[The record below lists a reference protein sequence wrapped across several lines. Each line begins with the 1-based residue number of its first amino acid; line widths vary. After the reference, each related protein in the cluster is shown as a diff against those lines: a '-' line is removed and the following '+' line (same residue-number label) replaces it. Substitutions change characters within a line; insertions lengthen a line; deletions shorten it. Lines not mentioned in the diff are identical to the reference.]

1 MAWYWSLALVMGG
14 FLALMLLGSHIVF
27 AFFVVN
33 IVGMFLLMG
42 GVAGLEQMVVSVYDS
57 LTVFVL
63 LPITMFVLMGEVMF
77 RSGVAHNMIDAIDK
91 WLGRTPG
98 RLSLLAVASGT
109 VMSALS
115 GASIGTTAMLGATLG
130 PEMEKR
136 GYHRSMSIGPI
147 IGSGGLAIMIPPSSL
162 GVILAVLAQVS
173 VGKLLVAIIVPGLIM
188 AALYFTYVIL
198 RCALNPR
205 LTPQYD
211 VVRVSLLTKLKLTVL
226 YILPLSFIIFLVV
239 GLMFLGVATPTEAA
253 ALGTAGSFLLAACYG
268 KLSWGV
274 VREALESTLRIS
286 VMVLVILGAAGAFSQ
301 ILAFTQANKHVV
313 AWAASLEITPLLLII
328 AMQVVV
334 LVLGGFISGVPL
346 MMITLPV
353 FMPVVQQLGYDPIW
367 FCVLLLIN
375 IEMAQSTPPY
385 GILLFVMKGVSPP
398 GTTLGQIIR
407 AAVPFLICDAI
418 AMGLIMGVPDIA
430 LWLPALMIN

>member
-1 MAWYWSLALVMGG
+1 MEWYWSLALVMGG
-14 FLALMLLGSHIVF
+14 FLALLFLGCHIVF
-27 AFFVVN
+27 AFFAVN
-33 IVGMFLLMG
+33 MVGMYFLMG
-42 GVAGLEQMVVSVYDS
+42 GAAGLEQLVVSVYDS

-63 LPITMFVLMGEVMF
+63 LPITLFILMGEVMF
-77 RSGVAHNMIDAIDK
+77 RSGVAQNMVDAIDK
-91 WLGRTPG
+91 WLGRMPG

-136 GYHRSMSIGPI
+136 GYHRSMSVGPI

-173 VGKLLVAIIVPGLIM
+173 VGKLLIAIILPGLVM
-188 AALYFTYVIL
+188 AALYFVYVVG
-198 RCALNPR
+198 RCSLNPR
-205 LTPQYD
+205 LTPAYD
-211 VVRVSLLTKLKLTVL
+211 VARVPLSSKLKLTAL
-226 YILPLSFIIFLVV
+226 YILPLSLIIFLVV

-253 ALGTAGSFLLAACYG
+253 ALGTVGSFVLAACYG
-268 KLSWGV
+268 RLNWAV

-286 VMVLVILGAAGAFSQ
+286 VMVLVILGAAQAFSQ
-301 ILAFTQANKHVV
+301 ILAFTGANRNVV
-313 AWAASLEITPLLLII
+313 AWAAGLQMSPLRLII
-328 AMQVVV
+328 AMQLVV
-334 LVLGGFISGVPL
+334 LLLGGFISGVPL

-353 FMPVVQQLGYDPIW
+353 FMPVVQQLGYDPVW

-375 IEMAQSTPPY
+375 IEMAQTTPPY
-385 GILLFVMKGVSPP
+385 GILLYVMKGVSPP
-398 GTTLGQIIR
+398 GTTLGHIIR

-418 AMGLIMGVPDIA
+418 AMAAIMAVPDIA
-430 LWLPALMIN
+430 LWLPGLMLK

>member
-1 MAWYWSLALVMGG
+1 MEWYWSLALVMGG
-14 FLALMLLGSHIVF
+14 FLALLFLGCHIVF
-27 AFFVVN
+27 AFFAVN
-33 IVGMFLLMG
+33 IVGMYFLMG
-42 GVAGLEQMVVSVYDS
+42 GAAGLEQLVVSVYDS

-63 LPITMFVLMGEVMF
+63 LPITLFILMGEVMF
-77 RSGVAHNMIDAIDK
+77 RSGVAQNMVDAIDK
-91 WLGRTPG
+91 WLGRMPG

-162 GVILAVLAQVS
+162 GVILAVLAQIS
-173 VGKLLVAIIVPGLIM
+173 VGKFLIAIILPGLVM
-188 AALYFTYVIL
+188 ATLYFVYVVG
-198 RCALNPR
+198 RCSLNPR
-205 LTPQYD
+205 LTPAYD
-211 VVRVSLLTKLKLTVL
+211 VARVPLSSKLKLTAL
-226 YILPLSFIIFLVV
+226 YVLPLSLIIFLVV

-253 ALGTAGSFLLAACYG
+253 ALGTVGSFVLAACYG
-268 KLSWGV
+268 RLNWAV

-286 VMVLVILGAAGAFSQ
+286 VMVLVILGAAQAFSQ
-301 ILAFTQANKHVV
+301 ILAFTGANRNVV
-313 AWAASLEITPLLLII
+313 AWAAGLQMSPLLLII
-328 AMQVVV
+328 VMQLVV
-334 LVLGGFISGVPL
+334 LLLGGFISGVPL

-353 FMPVVQQLGYDPIW
+353 FMPVVQQLGYDPVW

-375 IEMAQSTPPY
+375 IEMAQTTPPY
-385 GILLFVMKGVSPP
+385 GILLYVMKGVSPP
-398 GTTLGQIIR
+398 GTTLGHIIR

-418 AMGLIMGVPDIA
+418 AMATIMAVPDIA
-430 LWLPALMIN
+430 LWLPGLMLK